1 MTNRRVLPEPSFVQ
15 HAPFCLCCG
24 YNLEGLPPPPGACP
38 ECGVAYINDHLMLVG
53 IPKHMTKNTSPIR
66 RVIWGAFLAMAIGFY
81 FLWGFLVFSYPW
93 VAAAW
98 AAAILGCL
106 VWLLATSQRERAVY
120 ERFVITSGGIA
131 RLPYKMLEGETNID
145 TVYAAWG
152 SADSFVIER
161 VGPYWKR
168 LVIGNVDVNNKVV
181 NPVFEAGF
189 RCSDENAMLVR
200 TAMEQAM
207 RKSRPAPTEAQA
219 PA

>member
-1 MTNRRVLPEPSFVQ
+1 MTNKRVLPEPSFVQ
-15 HAPFCLCCG
+15 HAPCLCCG
-24 YNLEGLPPPPGACP
+24 YSLESLPPPPGKCP
-38 ECGVAYINDHLMLVG
+38 ECGVEYVSDYLMLIG
-53 IPKHMTKNTSPIR
+53 IPKHMTKDSSLMR
-66 RVIWGAFLAMAIGFY
+66 RLIWAMFVVMTVAFY
-81 FLWGFLVFSYPW
+81 FLSGVLFLYYPW
-93 VAAAW
+93 IAATCALAIVA
-98 AAAILGCL
+98 CL
-106 VWLLATSQRERAVY
+106 IWLLATSQRERGAY

-131 RLPYKMLEGETNID
+131 RLPYKIQEGETNID

-168 LVIGNVDVNNKVV
+168 LVIGNVDVNNKVI

-207 RKSRPAPTEAQA
+207 RKSRPAPTTEAQA